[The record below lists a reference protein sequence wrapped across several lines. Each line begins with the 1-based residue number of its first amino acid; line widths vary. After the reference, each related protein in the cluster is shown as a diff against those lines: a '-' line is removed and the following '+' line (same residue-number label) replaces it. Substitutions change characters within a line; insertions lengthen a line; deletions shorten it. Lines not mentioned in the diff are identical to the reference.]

1 MERGRRIIHYC
12 FLMLVLAAS
21 TVMPFSPSFD
31 LQSPLT
37 TQITQTYTSSS
48 VSRTTR
54 KSSLLLESHHTNLIV
69 GSNTSIIHETLDEDR
84 IVETAT
90 TSSQL
95 LPQNHR
101 LTTSSIS
108 KNKEEATET
117 HHQSSATTQLPRHIA
132 FICDGNSRWSKRQS
146 LPKSVG
152 HTAGADRVIN
162 VIKTLQRY
170 ASGASSELDIAST
183 QQHPQQQQHRYQSKV
198 EYCTFYAFSTE
209 NWSRSQ
215 IEINTIFKL
224 MEQVAIQYRSHD
236 AVQTGKVRIDLL
248 GDMDDDRIP
257 SGAKKELQRLQTESR
272 IASSKRRDELGDD
285 CANVLTV
292 CLAINYGAR
301 ADILQAAQKLA
312 QSIASGELSPEMAMD
327 ESEISK
333 RLCTAHVPDPD
344 LIIRTSGETRL
355 SNFLLWDAAYA
366 ELFFT
371 DLLWPDFD
379 EEALEEALAWYG
391 KRKRRFGG
399 RNE

>member
-1 MERGRRIIHYC
+1 M
-12 FLMLVLAAS
+12 
-21 TVMPFSPSFD
+21 
-31 LQSPLT
+31 
-37 TQITQTYTSSS
+37 
-48 VSRTTR
+48 
-54 KSSLLLESHHTNLIV
+54 
-69 GSNTSIIHETLDEDR
+69 
-84 IVETAT
+84 
-90 TSSQL
+90 
-95 LPQNHR
+95 
-101 LTTSSIS
+101 
-108 KNKEEATET
+108 
-117 HHQSSATTQLPRHIA
+117 
-132 FICDGNSRWSKRQS
+132 
-146 LPKSVG
+146 PKSVG

-170 ASGASSELDIAST
+170 ASGASSELDIT
-183 QQHPQQQQHRYQSKV
+183 QHQGKV

-224 MEQVAIQYRSHD
+224 MELVAVQYRSHD
-236 AVQTGKVRIDLL
+236 TVQTGKVRIDLL
-248 GDMDDDRIP
+248 GDMDDERIP
-257 SGAKKELQRLQTESR
+257 SGAKRELQRLQTESR

-285 CANVLTV
+285 SANILTV

-355 SNFLLWDAAYA
+355 SNFLLWDAAYS
-366 ELFFT
+366 ELYFT

>member
-1 MERGRRIIHYC
+1 
-12 FLMLVLAAS
+12 MLALAVS
-21 TVMPFSPSFD
+21 TVMPFSPSFG
-31 LQSPLT
+31 LQAPL
-37 TQITQTYTSSS
+37 ITQFIQTSSTSSS
-48 VSRTTR
+48 VT
-54 KSSLLLESHHTNLIV
+54 
-69 GSNTSIIHETLDEDR
+69 NTSIIHETLDEDR
-84 IVETAT
+84 IVEAAT

-95 LPQNHR
+95 LPQNNR
-101 LTTSSIS
+101 LTTTIS
-108 KNKEEATET
+108 NNEEEATET
-117 HHQSSATTQLPRHIA
+117 HHQSSVTTQLPRHIA

-162 VIKTLQRY
+162 VIKTLLQRY
-170 ASGASSELDIAST
+170 ASGSASSGLDIT
-183 QQHPQQQQHRYQSKV
+183 QHQGKV

-248 GDMDDDRIP
+248 GNMDDDRIP

-285 CANVLTV
+285 CANVLAV

-355 SNFLLWDAAYA
+355 SNFLLWDAAYS
-366 ELFFT
+366 ELYFT

-379 EEALEEALAWYG
+379 EEALDEALTWYG

>member
-1 MERGRRIIHYC
+1 
-12 FLMLVLAAS
+12 MLVLTAS
-21 TVMPFSPSFD
+21 IVMPFSPSFD
-31 LQSPLT
+31 
-37 TQITQTYTSSS
+37 SSS
-48 VSRTTR
+48 TVGRIR
-54 KSSLLLESHHTNLIV
+54 KSSSLILESHQTNLIL
-69 GSNTSIIHETLDEDR
+69 GTNTSIIEDTLDEDR
-84 IVETAT
+84 IIEAT

-95 LPQNHR
+95 LP
-101 LTTSSIS
+101 LATSIS
-108 KNKEEATET
+108 NNEKEAIET
-117 HHQSSATTQLPRHIA
+117 HHQSSVTTQLPRHIA

-170 ASGASSELDIAST
+170 ASGASTESDIPVQSST
-183 QQHPQQQQHRYQSKV
+183 SQQQHHYQGKV

-224 MEQVAIQYRSHD
+224 MERVAIQYRSHD

-248 GDMDDDRIP
+248 GDMDDKRIP
-257 SGAKKELQRLQTESR
+257 SGAKRELQRLQAESR
-272 IASSKRRDELGDD
+272 IASTKRRDELGHDS
-285 CANVLTV
+285 ANVLTI

-312 QSIASGELSPEMAMD
+312 QSIASGEISTDMAMD

-344 LIIRTSGETRL
+344 LIIRTSGENRL

-366 ELFFT
+366 ELYFT

-379 EEALEEALAWYG
+379 DEALEEALAWYG

-399 RNE
+399 RDE